1 MTERAKPCPHFQT
14 MSNRKWLAVYTKP
27 RWEKKIDQV
36 LTESGIESYC
46 PLNKVHRKW
55 SDRMKLV
62 EEPLFKSYVF
72 VRINNEEE
80 KKVREVNGVLNFV
93 YWLGK
98 PAVIKQKEIDRI
110 KRFLNGYNNVTA
122 EPLSIKPQ
130 DKVMVMSGALMEQQ
144 GKVIRNLGNR
154 VELEITSLGYRLVAY
169 VQSRNL
175 KIIR

>member
-1 MTERAKPCPHFQT
+1 

-36 LTESGIESYC
+36 LIETGIESYC

-55 SDRMKLV
+55 SDRIKLV

-72 VRINNEEE
+72 VHINKEEE

-98 PAVIKQKEIDRI
+98 PAVIKQKEIERI
-110 KRFLNGYNNVTA
+110 KRFLNDYNNVTA

-154 VELEITSLGYRLVAY
+154 IELEITSLGYRLVAY

-175 KIIR
+175 KLIR